1 MRNALYYIITIL
13 LIGSN
18 VLFAQEIEDS
28 NKHISDTTVVSGSKS
43 GYHELDVK
51 GGAKSVNAE
60 LKSDDAHK
68 EALITTKYS
77 DKSFKGIYGLKNKLF
92 KKWGLAIGM
101 DYMLLNQV
109 ASFSYSDQQA
119 SSGIYR
125 LFSSWHTNNS
135 QNGNIGYFI
144 FKLENRH
151 NIGNGVTPRNL
162 GYEAGAALSTASF
175 KDFGWGLTN
184 FYWKQSIIDKYF
196 FTVGIMDTG
205 DWIDLY
211 PLLNPFKNYLNEAF
225 FNNPAMPIPNQ
236 GLGLAA
242 SIDIVS
248 GLYAAGGI
256 QDANGEA
263 QYFLFKNFESFFEVG
278 EYFLWAELGWNESK
292 SILEGQTIH
301 LTYWYQD
308 AREETGS
315 EVSRGLCFSASRK
328 FGKKYTSFLRAAIS
342 EGNAALM
349 HHLLI
354 GGVQIEMYSR
364 DNLGLG
370 VHWGGPVD
378 RSKPNQFGL
387 EAYYSFQITHN
398 LNITP
403 DLQLTINPSFNEEKN
418 VVGIFSTFRIRY
430 AL

>member
-1 MRNALYYIITIL
+1 MRNVAYYIFTIL

-18 VLFAQEIEDS
+18 VLFAQEIKDS

-51 GGAKSVNAE
+51 GGARSVNAE
-60 LKSDDAHK
+60 LKSDDEHK
-68 EALITTKYS
+68 NTLINKNYS
-77 DKSFKGIYGLKNKLF
+77 DELFGGLYGLKNKLF
-92 KKWGLAIGM
+92 AKYRLAIGM
-101 DYMLLNQV
+101 DYMLLNQL
-109 ASFSYSDQQA
+109 ASFSYSDRQA
-119 SSGIYR
+119 SSGIFR
-125 LFSSWHTNNS
+125 FFSSWKWNNS
-135 QNGNIGYFI
+135 QNGNFGYFI

-151 NIGNGVTPRNL
+151 NIGSGVTPRNL

-184 FYWKQSIIDKYF
+184 FYWKQLIIDKYF
-196 FTVGIMDTG
+196 FVAGIMDPG

-236 GLGLAA
+236 GLGLAF

-256 QDANGEA
+256 HDANGQP
-263 QYFLFKNFESFFEVG
+263 QYFLFKNFESFFTTS
-278 EYFLWAELGWNESK
+278 EYFFWAELGWNKSK

-315 EVSRGLCFSASRK
+315 EASRGLCFSASRK
-328 FGKKYTSFLRAAIS
+328 FGKRYTSFFRAAIS

-378 RSKPNQFGL
+378 RSKPNQLGL
-387 EAYYSFQITHN
+387 EAYYSLQITQN

-403 DLQLTINPSFNEEKN
+403 DIQLTINPSFNEEKN
-418 VVGIFSTFRIRY
+418 VIGIYSTFRIRY